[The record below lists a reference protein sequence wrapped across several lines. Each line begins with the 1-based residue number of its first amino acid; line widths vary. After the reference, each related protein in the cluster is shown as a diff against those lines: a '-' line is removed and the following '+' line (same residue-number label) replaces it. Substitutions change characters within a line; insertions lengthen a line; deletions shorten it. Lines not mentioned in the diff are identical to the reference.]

1 MNTTSIKYTLAIL
14 LAPLAAHAQRTP
26 STTAT
31 SIQPAPTA
39 PLGKKWK
46 LAFSDEFDG
55 KAIGGTKWKPINNAD
70 WVHPDFKT
78 RQAKENC
85 ALDGQG
91 NLVIRVSR
99 DADADGRIQSV
110 QLFAKGYL
118 RAESKLDTPQVD
130 QSFTL
135 SNLLKLDI
143 ESDFLE
149 PLKKRNGAY
158 VGVGILLDAASRL
171 GIATSDER
179 VKAIR
184 DRVAQ
189 ALIAAQEDDGYIGY
203 KPPADRVWKLFDPDK
218 IAQIILGRSRRALP
232 LLRATADKI
241 TKEAGLKGGADARTK
256 V

>member
-1 MNTTSIKYTLAIL
+1 MMRILMNTTSIKYTLAIL

-26 STTAT
+26 SPTAT

-55 KAIGGTKWKPINNAD
+55 TAIGGTKWKPINNAD

-91 NLVIRVSR
+91 HLVIRVSR

-118 RAESKLDTPQVD
+118 RAESKLDTPQAD

-135 SNLLKLDI
+135 SNLFEGD
-143 ESDFLE
+143 
-149 PLKKRNGAY
+149 NT
-158 VGVGILLDAASRL
+158 V
-171 GIATSDER
+171 IATAVDNDGHVGLSAPLR
-179 VKAIR
+179 VK
-184 DRVAQ
+184 VTTPVVP
-189 ALIAAQEDDGYIGY
+189 
-203 KPPADRVWKLFDPDK
+203 K
-218 IAQIILGRSRRALP
+218 
-232 LLRATADKI
+232 
-241 TKEAGLKGGADARTK
+241 TKEAKQPAK
-256 V
+256 QK